1 MHRMAKKVAQWSSLA
16 LLSLAV
22 VACSNKNPSQVQN
35 GFSGTQSMGLGTNE
49 PFIDASYMAK
59 LLGIQKNTI
68 YFDFNQVVIKSNYQN
83 VIQANANYLKSHP
96 SAKIR
101 LEGNTDPQGS
111 REYNIGLGQRRADQ
125 VAQQLE
131 LQGVSAQQIVT
142 VSYGQERPAMLGDS
156 TQAYQLD
163 RRVDI
168 IYMSK

>member
-1 MHRMAKKVAQWSSLA
+1 MKMKKVSSFIVMGIVGLA
-16 LLSLAV
+16 LT
-22 VACSNKNPSQVQN
+22 ACSSNKHPSDVQN
-35 GFSGTQSMGLGTNE
+35 GFSGTQTGGLGTNE
-49 PFIDASYMAK
+49 PFVNSDYMAK
-59 LLGIQKNTI
+59 LLGIDKNTI
-68 YFDFNQVVIKSNYQN
+68 YFDFDKIVIKSSYNN

-96 SAKIR
+96 SAKVR

-111 REYNIGLGQRRADQ
+111 REYNIGLGQHRAEQ

-156 TQAYQLD
+156 QQAYQLD

-168 IYMSK
+168 IYMSQ